1 MGNMK
6 ESFDPT
12 TFAPG
17 TFSYITHAFNPDMDL
32 EACETPNGHNLVAYA
47 VPEAGKL
54 SNAQNMYLRQ
64 QMARWFFGRP
74 CRLHREMPALLE
86 ELLTAS
92 GDILGDHIHTDHRFG
107 DDGTINICHQHTL
120 WQLGAMC
127 KSVGLPQ
134 PKPTQSSINKASKE
148 LADRIASAECWHQA
162 SLKPLPARFTRK
174 AFEACYRDLREV
186 SDPFYFCF
194 LPIHK
199 LSVEKM
205 DGGYKVVVCLHG
217 AYLAHSV
224 SIPWKEARKPE
235 LADVRHMIDSDPS
248 NCQELERILPCNH
261 RECGQL

>member
-1 MGNMK
+1 MK
-6 ESFDPT
+6 PPT
-12 TFAPG
+12 G
-17 TFSYITHAFNPDMDL
+17 TTWWHMRSGGGKAEQRAEYVF
-32 EACETPNGHNLVAYA
+32 TPADGAMVLWAA
-47 VPEAGKL
+47 V
-54 SNAQNMYLRQ
+54 SI
-64 QMARWFFGRP
+64 
-74 CRLHREMPALLE
+74 HRGMPVLLE

-186 SDPFYFCF
+186 SGSF
-194 LPIHK
+194 LLLFSSYSQAVRGENGRRLQGRGLPTWC
-199 LSVEKM
+199 LSST
-205 DGGYKVVVCLHG
+205 L
-217 AYLAHSV
+217 
-224 SIPWKEARKPE
+224 
-235 LADVRHMIDSDPS
+235 
-248 NCQELERILPCNH
+248 
-261 RECGQL
+261 REYSMEGSSQT